1 MWLTARVVLALSLFM
16 PCLVHAGSE
25 SDVEV
30 GVDRRVE
37 LVAVMAR
44 LAGFDEYKA
53 PGIAQYDQ
61 AIHDHFDGFRNHPSI
76 QLLNL
81 LREQRG
87 IAYNAPIEMALIAQ
101 PETWKPLVDLSPWP
115 VFLDS
120 RWDAPSAEAFL
131 AAAAKFEQDTKA
143 QAFFDSQQPI
153 FDQVRTS
160 VAGNLA
166 GRLHANWYQTR
177 MPNRDI
183 TGFKVV
189 PALLAGPN
197 SYGPH
202 IRYRDGHEEV
212 FGILATPEFGPGAVI
227 SYPANSQLAL
237 LVHEYHHSYMN
248 PWADEQA
255 ELLMPAADTLFAA
268 VQPRM
273 KELAYGQARIM
284 LYETLVRANTLRY
297 LRHYHETDVLAAAI
311 AEDRSKGFPWT
322 PELADLLDSLDQ
334 SNGKLFVTDT
344 ARRIAV
350 LLHDWGQGNGARIS
364 AEMERL
370 AAEEQAHL
378 AKGPQILQ
386 FVPAQDAMVGT
397 DFGMLEIH
405 FDRPMSPGLAIF
417 GDLPEVAGNPTWDE
431 AMEVLRLPVKLSPGA
446 RYHLYLNSRDSD
458 KMRSANGEPLVP
470 REWWFSVSEP

>member
-25 SDVEV
+25 PDIEV

-44 LAGFDEYKA
+44 LAGFDEYQA

-81 LREQRG
+81 LREQHG

-166 GRLHANWYQTR
+166 GRLQVTSH
-177 MPNRDI
+177 D
-183 TGFKVV
+183 VV
-189 PALLAGPN
+189 
-197 SYGPH
+197 
-202 IRYRDGHEEV
+202 
-212 FGILATPEFGPGAVI
+212 
-227 SYPANSQLAL
+227 
-237 LVHEYHHSYMN
+237 
-248 PWADEQA
+248 
-255 ELLMPAADTLFAA
+255 
-268 VQPRM
+268 
-273 KELAYGQARIM
+273 
-284 LYETLVRANTLRY
+284 
-297 LRHYHETDVLAAAI
+297 
-311 AEDRSKGFPWT
+311 
-322 PELADLLDSLDQ
+322 
-334 SNGKLFVTDT
+334 
-344 ARRIAV
+344 
-350 LLHDWGQGNGARIS
+350 
-364 AEMERL
+364 
-370 AAEEQAHL
+370 
-378 AKGPQILQ
+378 
-386 FVPAQDAMVGT
+386 
-397 DFGMLEIH
+397 
-405 FDRPMSPGLAIF
+405 
-417 GDLPEVAGNPTWDE
+417 
-431 AMEVLRLPVKLSPGA
+431 
-446 RYHLYLNSRDSD
+446 
-458 KMRSANGEPLVP
+458 
-470 REWWFSVSEP
+470 